1 MKIVYEF
8 FNCGECPYCEKG
20 YSYRTDGRGY
30 GRTVFVCKKGA
41 FGGYEHG
48 GYAYA
53 YGKTIT
59 EIKNGIDK
67 QCPLED
73 INL

>member
-59 EIKNGIDK
+59 EIKNGIDE

>member
-30 GRTVFVCKKGA
+30 GRTVFICKQGA
-41 FGGYEHG
+41 FGGADG
-48 GYAYA
+48 GYT

>member
-1 MKIVYEF
+1 MNFLTAESVH
-8 FNCGECPYCEKG
+8 
-20 YSYRTDGRGY
+20 
-30 GRTVFVCKKGA
+30 TVRKDIHTEQMVEVMVEQFFVCKKGA

-67 QCPLED
+67 YCPLED